1 MTNTRTRVEPLHC
14 PEGDGSTLHPLQIV
28 DHRVGAVCLTSSG
41 RVVTVRR
48 LSRLPGHAIVESG
61 TSGVILSQ
69 CLPLAGLVVLAGAEV
84 QP

>member
-1 MTNTRTRVEPLHC
+1 MKNTPTRVEPLHC
-14 PEGDGSTLHPLQIV
+14 PAAAA
-28 DHRVGAVCLTSSG
+28 HRLKSPAIGAVCLTSSG

-48 LSRLPGHAIVESG
+48 LSRLPGHAIVDSG

-69 CLPLAGLVVLAGAEV
+69 CLPLAGLVVLAGAEA